1 MMMCINRIV
10 QKEKCDHAIYEKL
23 VGNEEQKEKTTT
35 NKRPSGTKKQQ
46 SRKKEEEELDIDDD
60 SIPRKTHNTV

>member
-1 MMMCINRIV
+1 MMICANRIV

-23 VGNEEQKEKTTT
+23 VGNEEQKEKITT
-35 NKRPSGTKKQQ
+35 NKRSSGTKKQQ
-46 SRKKEEEELDIDDD
+46 SRKKEEKLDIDDD